1 MLHSNLSVPLALVAL
16 LFSHINQVLSIS
28 PALLKR
34 NHDTHEYFVLEHDS
48 SSGIPLSVVLDTLN
62 LELVGQAGQLLDHWL
77 LRRPKIG
84 FRQVQGR
91 SEDAIEALVHKRSF
105 EVRDGSE
112 IGQIARAVKSVAPQ
126 TLKQRIKRS
135 EPTIRVPQEQDWEHM
150 SSEAVAE
157 REGIIDPLFGEQWH
171 LVNDEYHQHMVNAAP
186 VWDMGI
192 AGQGIISA
200 MVDDGLDYESDDLA
214 ANFVCLLE
222 YISRMSVVQ

>member
-1 MLHSNLSVPLALVAL
+1 M
-16 LFSHINQVLSIS
+16 
-28 PALLKR
+28 
-34 NHDTHEYFVLEHDS
+34 
-48 SSGIPLSVVLDTLN
+48 
-62 LELVGQAGQLLDHWL
+62 ELVGQVGQLLDYWL
-77 LRRPKIG
+77 PRRPKNEIRG
-84 FRQVQGR
+84 VQDR
-91 SEDAIEALVHKRSF
+91 SEDAVEALVHKRSF